1 MTHNDAPAS
10 APLPKIP
17 WWGRLESRVIA
28 ALALLGVL
36 CVGASAY
43 LVELTVG
50 TFEGIVGATV
60 TRSELVVEIAASYYS
75 DLVEAR
81 KATYEARSGV
91 FLREIVA
98 AVSRGEGATVPGLVD
113 EIFAREADLVSLEVR
128 RGEAPLARRER
139 ESALPEDGGAWIWV
153 PGSSALP
160 RREDEAASL
169 ALAAVFAMDPAVER
183 RHEALEALRRESGL
197 VSVGARTVD
206 YATLDAAVTR
216 AMAAASALVLMI
228 AFIAGSWMARA
239 TTRRVSQLSAVI
251 RAVAAGD
258 REVRA
263 RARADDEMGQ
273 LGAAFNQMLEQL
285 DAAQRKLAYLQRV
298 SAWQDMARRIAHEI
312 KNPLTP
318 ILLAVQQLR
327 EKDPQASPEFS
338 RLLAASAEIVEDE
351 VEGLRRMVATFSSFA
366 KVPEAR
372 PEPVELARL
381 FAEFTRAYGHLTESG
396 SDTLEVIAP
405 PVTIEVVGDRQLLKQ
420 CLVNLVENAVLSR
433 READEGPLHVR
444 ISARVDD
451 LAGMVEVWV
460 EDNGPGIPVEMW
472 ERVFEPYVSSRRG
485 GSGLGLAIVKKIA
498 LDLGGEARVAVS
510 SLGGAAIVLRLARR
524 SAA

>member
-239 TTRRVSQLSAVI
+239 TTRRVSP
-251 RAVAAGD
+251 
-258 REVRA
+258 
-263 RARADDEMGQ
+263 
-273 LGAAFNQMLEQL
+273 
-285 DAAQRKLAYLQRV
+285 AQRG
-298 SAWQDMARRIAHEI
+298 
-312 KNPLTP
+312 
-318 ILLAVQQLR
+318 
-327 EKDPQASPEFS
+327 DP
-338 RLLAASAEIVEDE
+338 R
-351 VEGLRRMVATFSSFA
+351 G
-366 KVPEAR
+366 
-372 PEPVELARL
+372 
-381 FAEFTRAYGHLTESG
+381 
-396 SDTLEVIAP
+396 
-405 PVTIEVVGDRQLLKQ
+405 
-420 CLVNLVENAVLSR
+420 
-433 READEGPLHVR
+433 
-444 ISARVDD
+444 
-451 LAGMVEVWV
+451 
-460 EDNGPGIPVEMW
+460 
-472 ERVFEPYVSSRRG
+472 RG
-485 GSGLGLAIVKKIA
+485 G
-498 LDLGGEARVAVS
+498 
-510 SLGGAAIVLRLARR
+510 
-524 SAA
+524 